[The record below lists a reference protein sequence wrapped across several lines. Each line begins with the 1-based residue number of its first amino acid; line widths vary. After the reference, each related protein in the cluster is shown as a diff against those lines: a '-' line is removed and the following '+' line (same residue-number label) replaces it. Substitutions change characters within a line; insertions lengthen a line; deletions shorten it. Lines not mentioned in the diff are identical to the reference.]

1 MQGFSFLF
9 DFLQKKIIGRNILP
23 KNDMEKY
30 SPEILSP
37 IICYNFR
44 KISITEAKKARKS
57 KYLCIIF
64 LIIQSFL

>member
-30 SPEILSP
+30 SFEILSP
-37 IICYNFR
+37 IICCNFR
-44 KISITEAKKARKS
+44 KISIVKAKKAK
-57 KYLCIIF
+57 
-64 LIIQSFL
+64 

>member
-1 MQGFSFLF
+1 M
-9 DFLQKKIIGRNILP
+9 K
-23 KNDMEKY
+23 KY

-44 KISITEAKKARKS
+44 KISITEVKKTRKS

-64 LIIQSFL
+64 

>member
-44 KISITEAKKARKS
+44 KISITKAKKREKVSIFASYFKKS
-57 KYLCIIF
+57 KF
-64 LIIQSFL
+64 L

>member
-1 MQGFSFLF
+1 
-9 DFLQKKIIGRNILP
+9 
-23 KNDMEKY
+23 MEKY

-44 KISITEAKKARKS
+44 KISITKAKKARKS

-64 LIIQSFL
+64 

>member
-37 IICYNFR
+37 IICYKFR
-44 KISITEAKKARKS
+44 KISITKAKKAK
-57 KYLCIIF
+57 
-64 LIIQSFL
+64 

>member
-23 KNDMEKY
+23 KYDMEKY

-44 KISITEAKKARKS
+44 KISITEVKKREKVSIFASYFNNS
-57 KYLCIIF
+57 KF
-64 LIIQSFL
+64 L

>member
-30 SPEILSP
+30 FLPNLIP
-37 IICYNFR
+37 YN
-44 KISITEAKKARKS
+44 
-57 KYLCIIF
+57 L
-64 LIIQSFL
+64 L

>member
-37 IICYNFR
+37 IICHNFR
-44 KISITEAKKARKS
+44 KISITKAKKAK
-57 KYLCIIF
+57 
-64 LIIQSFL
+64 